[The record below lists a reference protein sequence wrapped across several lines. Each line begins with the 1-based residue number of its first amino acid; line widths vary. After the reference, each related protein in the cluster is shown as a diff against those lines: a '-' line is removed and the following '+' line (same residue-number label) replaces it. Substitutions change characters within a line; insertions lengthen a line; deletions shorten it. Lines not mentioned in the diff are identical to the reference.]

1 MFSKACEYGIKAVL
15 YIAIQSQSGKRIGI
29 KGIATGINS
38 PEAFTGKILQKL
50 VKSEIIYSVK
60 GPSGGFEIGKNGLQ
74 KIKLCHIVSAID
86 GNDIYNGC
94 GLGLKNCNELKPCPV
109 HDKFKAIRDDLKK
122 MLETTT
128 LKELTEGLESGLTF
142 LKR

>member
-1 MFSKACEYGIKAVL
+1 MM
-15 YIAIQSQSGKRIGI
+15 
-29 KGIATGINS
+29 
-38 PEAFTGKILQKL
+38 
-50 VKSEIIYSVK
+50 
-60 GPSGGFEIGKNGLQ
+60 LQ

-86 GNDIYNGC
+86 GDDIYNGC